1 MRKTKFTANLSL
13 ADTNKRD
20 SNIYRDSFHTNS
32 GAELMKRN
40 ALLLQAALLGLVGCT
55 GQTTPVA
62 TPTVENEAT
71 VVAEGPTG
79 DSGIATLV
87 SLKVPNMH

>member
-1 MRKTKFTANLSL
+1 MR
-13 ADTNKRD
+13 
-20 SNIYRDSFHTNS
+20 
-32 GAELMKRN
+32 RN

-62 TPTVENEAT
+62 TPVVENEAN
-71 VVAEGPTG
+71 VVAEGSTA
-79 DSGIATLV
+79 DSAIATLV

>member
-1 MRKTKFTANLSL
+1 
-13 ADTNKRD
+13 
-20 SNIYRDSFHTNS
+20 
-32 GAELMKRN
+32 MKRN
-40 ALLLQAALLGLVGCT
+40 VLLLQAALFGLVGCT

-62 TPTVENEAT
+62 TPAVENEAT
-71 VVAEGPTG
+71 AVAEGPAA